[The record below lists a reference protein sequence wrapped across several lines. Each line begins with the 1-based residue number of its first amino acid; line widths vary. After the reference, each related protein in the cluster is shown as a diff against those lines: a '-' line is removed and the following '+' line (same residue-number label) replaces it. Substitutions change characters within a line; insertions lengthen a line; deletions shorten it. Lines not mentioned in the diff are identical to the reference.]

1 MSLHSR
7 SMSGINSVVTSHA
20 SPPLPRIRPSDDT
33 TRHSN
38 TSRDTDPSERS
49 SNGLQSSSRVTS
61 PGSPSTPDT
70 LPTPPS
76 TDNTFL
82 SLNTSESQTDIFN
95 LNIDFTEFE
104 NTKIDLPK
112 QQNST
117 RITNHEFLLLIDDG
131 PGIDHR
137 AWDTICDLVYGVTKR
152 LLPTTS
158 KDPSQIQDLPP
169 SAPKISIR
177 FVNNYRH
184 VPRVYN
190 LNQIRHIFNWVTPR
204 DAAKHPQRNNIPPRP
219 TQTPPMTPPIRTL
232 EYYFWSTYNEKL
244 QKNAWVG
251 KEPTTIIL
259 FSSSPLSNRP
269 EDMDLFVAKCAEKL
283 NANHVP
289 LPMMSIIVVQCN
301 VDVNLQRQLVDTK
314 RMIVSEMYTPKI
326 KLPPQTTRK
335 SRGSMLNPVIAQARV
350 RPQRDWVDIV
360 TCVEW
365 QHAGLQGIKNVIEE
379 EIQRGIQR
387 RKKVQKEAAL
397 DYLTHLGKE
406 SSQVTIHEDPRPIS
420 IDGYIESNSRDGS
433 PARYARA
440 HNGHANVNGHAN
452 GNGHASI
459 NGHTNNSHGKPPPVR
474 DHVYHNGSGSS
485 IEGDIPTGRISY
497 YD

>member
-365 QHAGLQGIKNVIEE
+365 QHAGLQGIKIVIEE

-440 HNGHANVNGHAN
+440 HNGHTN
-452 GNGHASI
+452 GNGHASM

-474 DHVYHNGSGSS
+474 DHVYRNDSGSS